1 MSELRLS
8 GGEYRGRRLRVPAG
22 VRPTEGRLREA
33 LFSIWQ
39 DEIDGARFLD
49 LFAGAGG
56 VGLEAVGRG
65 AERSVLVE
73 DDPRTLRTLKENVAA
88 LDAGKATRLYRLR
101 LPAGLAVLREREAPF
116 ALAFVDPPYGFA
128 EGGKLLAALA
138 PLLLP
143 GGAVA
148 YEHAA
153 RDPVPPAPP
162 GVAFEETRCYGDSC
176 LSFYRAGELEI
187 TASSGSSP

>member
-8 GGEYRGRRLRVPAG
+8 GGEYRGRKLRVPAG

-39 DEIDGARFLD
+39 SEIDGARFLD

-65 AERSVLVE
+65 VERAVLVE
-73 DDPRTLRTLKENVAA
+73 GDPRTMRTLEENVAA
-88 LDAGKATRLYRLR
+88 LDAEKATRLYRLR
-101 LPAGLAVLREREAPF
+101 LPAGLAVLRERETPF
-116 ALAFVDPPYGFA
+116 GLVFVDPPYAFG
-128 EGGKLLAALA
+128 EGNKLLATLP

-148 YEHAA
+148 YEHAD
-153 RDPVPPAPP
+153 RDAPPAAPSEL
-162 GVAFEETRCYGDSC
+162 VFEETRCYGGSC
-176 LSFYRAGELEI
+176 LSFYRRA
-187 TASSGSSP
+187 